1 MPIVAKALENF
12 RKSPVLIFEK
22 DGSNIISPQ
31 VNVPVLLSLHV
42 SVSLYESLGLK
53 RQHKVLEKC
62 TGLKGKIPQHRFK
75 IHYFQLCCLGQND
88 I

>member
-31 VNVPVLLSLHV
+31 VNVPVLLSLQV

-53 RQHKVLEKC
+53 R
-62 TGLKGKIPQHRFK
+62 
-75 IHYFQLCCLGQND
+75 
-88 I
+88 